1 MQGRLDVETASPAAY
16 AAMLALTGFAVG
28 SGLEASLLELVM
40 TRASQLNRSAYCVKT
55 HTADARAAGESEER
69 LYLLA
74 AWREAPIYSAR
85 ERAALAWTE
94 ALTELRQGHIPDP
107 LYDEARR
114 EFSEAELVNL
124 TVAVG
129 MINAWNRLAI
139 AFRAMP
145 ETEGACRE
153 AEPPA
158 LRARG

>member
-1 MQGRLDVETASPAAY
+1 
-16 AAMLALTGFAVG
+16 
-28 SGLEASLLELVM
+28 
-40 TRASQLNRSAYCVKT
+40 VKT

-94 ALTELRQGHIPDP
+94 ALTELREGHVPDP

-124 TVAVG
+124 TVTVG
-129 MINAWNRLAI
+129 MINGWNRLAI

-145 ETEGACRE
+145 EIEDSGRA
-153 AEPPA
+153 AEPA
-158 LRARG
+158 VRRARG